1 MKIIFAS
8 FSKKLTFQ
16 RQLGITVTLGILFLA
31 LLSSVVGSWQG
42 NKRVRDDL
50 IEQGRRIT
58 ENLAR
63 QSALALVFDS
73 SVNAEDAVNAT
84 LAFPGVVGVKI
95 FHADGR
101 LLLSRGNNKP
111 DQFLT
116 RSEPTGGLQ
125 AAVLQVESADAWLF
139 AAPVYSQPF
148 SESPFGEAAPPEFLG
163 RVAVAMNKAAMDRLT
178 SDIFATNLTI
188 SFSFALLFLLLIRF
202 LSSNMARPLDE
213 LSDSMERAQMGES
226 QVRAKPGGPKDI
238 AAMAYAFN
246 NMMSVQEERETAL
259 RESEEKYRTLVES
272 ALSIVLRWDTR
283 GYIVYINR
291 YAENLFGYQPDELI
305 GKHVVGTIVP
315 EKEST
320 SRDLSGLMS
329 DVLVHPEKYRL
340 NINENTKKSGER
352 LWVMWTN
359 RPIFDDTGK
368 MIEVL
373 SIGNDITERKHA
385 EDALTESMR
394 QLEEK
399 ELAKSR
405 FLAAA
410 GHDLRQPL
418 AAANL
423 FIDTLKL
430 TNPTAQQGAII
441 LQLDQAMSTF
451 NGLLDTLLH
460 VSKLDAGVIKPEFI
474 SIDVAEIFGWLEQN
488 FAALTAEKQIDFR
501 LHFPIRERLV
511 IRSDIGLVNSVMMN
525 LVSNAIKFTYGSP
538 IMVSARRHKGGVL
551 FQVWD
556 TGIGIS
562 KECIEHIFDEFY
574 QVGNPQRDRTRGL
587 GLGLSI
593 VKRALALLNSEVSC
607 RSQAGRGSVF
617 EFSLPLD
624 VTSIKEGQQT
634 VAATTPEEPGAKLF
648 MQGKRFIVLDD
659 DMLVAQAMVSL
670 LEGMGGKVNCF
681 HSAED
686 ALHHA
691 SIEHADYFIID
702 YMLGGS
708 LNGIQFL
715 NLVRQKLGRPLHAV
729 LMTGDTSA
737 EFIREAANCDWPA
750 LHKPVNILRLKSAL
764 AAQAPNCPLA

>member
-1 MKIIFAS
+1 MKKILAS

-31 LLSSVVGSWQG
+31 LLSSIVGSWQG

-101 LLLSRGNNKP
+101 LLLSRGNSKP
-111 DQFLT
+111 GQFLA
-116 RSEPTGGLQ
+116 RSEPAGSLQ
-125 AAVLQVESADAWLF
+125 AAALEVESADAWLF

-178 SDIFATNLTI
+178 SDIFATNLTT

-238 AAMAYAFN
+238 AAMAHAFN
-246 NMMSVQEERETAL
+246 NMMSVQEEREAAL
-259 RESEEKYRTLVES
+259 RIAAIAFETDEGMMVTDEDGVIIRINHAFTQMTGYSAAEAIGNKPSMLTSGRQDDEFYRRMWKCLHQDNSWQGE
-272 ALSIVLRWDTR
+272 IW
-283 GYIVYINR
+283 NR
-291 YAENLFGYQPDELI
+291 RKNGEIYPEWLNITA
-305 GKHVVGTIVP
+305 VVGKDGKV
-315 EKEST
+315 
-320 SRDLSGLMS
+320 
-329 DVLVHPEKYRL
+329 
-340 NINENTKKSGER
+340 
-352 LWVMWTN
+352 TN
-359 RPIFDDTGK
+359 YVGTFIDF
-368 MIEVL
+368 
-373 SIGNDITERKHA
+373 TERKKIEHA
-385 EDALTESMR
+385 LIESMH

-525 LVSNAIKFTYGSP
+525 LVSNAIKFTSNSP
-538 IMVSARRHKGGVL
+538 IMVSARRRKGGVL

-562 KECIEHIFDEFY
+562 EECIEHIFDEFY

-593 VKRALALLNSEVSC
+593 VKRALALLNSEISC

-624 VTSIKEGQQT
+624 VTSIRAGQQT
-634 VAATTPEEPGAKLF
+634 VAATTPEEPSAKLF

-659 DMLVAQAMVSL
+659 DMLVAQAMVAL

>member
-1 MKIIFAS
+1 MNKVFAA
-8 FSKKLTFQ
+8 FFHKLTFQ
-16 RQLGITVTLGILFLA
+16 RQLGITVTLGILLLA

-73 SVNAEDAVNAT
+73 AENAEDAVNAT

-95 FHADGR
+95 FHADGHM
-101 LLLSRGNNKP
+101 LLSRGDNDPKRFP
-111 DQFLT
+111 IQ
-116 RSEPTGGLQ
+116 SSHGGNLH
-125 AAVLQVESADAWLF
+125 AATMLDVENARIWLF
-139 AAPVYSQPF
+139 TAPVYSQPF
-148 SESPFGEAAPPEFLG
+148 SETPFGEPATPELLG
-163 RVAVAMNKAAMDRLT
+163 RVSVAMSKAAMNRLT
-178 SDIFATNLTI
+178 TDIFVTNLAT
-188 SFSFALLFLLLIRF
+188 SLSFALLFMLLIRY
-202 LSSNMARPLDE
+202 LSRNMARPLDE
-213 LSDSMERAQMGES
+213 LSGSMARAQRGES
-226 QVRAKPGGPKDI
+226 RVRAQPGGPRDI

-246 NMMSVQEERETAL
+246 DMMAVQEKREDAL
-259 RESEEKYRTLVES
+259 RASEEKYRTLVES
-272 ALSIVLRWDTR
+272 ALSIVLRWDTQGR
-283 GYIVYINR
+283 IVYINS
-291 YAENLFGYQPDELI
+291 YAENLFGYQPDELV
-305 GKHVVGTIVP
+305 GKHIVGTIVP
-315 EKEST
+315 KTEST
-320 SRDLSGLMS
+320 SRNLSGLM
-329 DVLVHPEKYRL
+329 DDILAHPEKYRL
-340 NINENTKKSGER
+340 NINENVTKDGKR

-359 RPIFDDTGK
+359 RPIFDDAGK

-430 TNPTAQQGAII
+430 TAPTAQQSGII
-441 LQLDQAMSTF
+441 QQLDQAMSTF

-460 VSKLDAGVIKPEFI
+460 VSKLDAGVIKPELTA
-474 SIDVAEIFGWLEQN
+474 IDVAEIFGWLEQN
-488 FAALTAEKQIDFR
+488 FAALTAEKRIDFR
-501 LHFPIRERLV
+501 LRMPAGERLT
-511 IRSDIGLVNSVMMN
+511 IHSDLGLVNSVLMN
-525 LVSNAIKFTYGSP
+525 LVSNAIKFTSDSP
-538 IMVSARRHKGGVL
+538 ILVTARRRGNQAL

-556 TGIGIS
+556 TGTGIPE
-562 KECIEHIFDEFY
+562 ECIAHIFDEFY
-574 QVGNPQRDRTRGL
+574 QIGNSQRDRTRGL

-593 VKRALALLNSEVSC
+593 VKRALALLHSGIAC
-607 RSQAGRGSVF
+607 RSQLGRGSVF
-617 EFSLPLD
+617 AFSLPLD
-624 VTSIKEGQQT
+624 AASTRIPQQA
-634 VAATTPEEPGAKLF
+634 VDAPHEPGDRSF
-648 MQGKRFIVLDD
+648 VQGRRFLVLDD

-670 LEGMGGKVNCF
+670 LEGMGGKVACF

-686 ALHHA
+686 ALRHPGLD
-691 SIEHADYFIID
+691 ETDYFIVD

-715 NLVRQKLGRPLHAV
+715 NRVRQELGRPIHAV

-737 EFIREAANCDWPA
+737 AFIREAANCDWPA
-750 LHKPVNILRLKSAL
+750 LHKPVNLLRLKSAL
-764 AAQAPNCPLA
+764 AAQSPNCPLP

>member
-1 MKIIFAS
+1 MDNKIFAA
-8 FSKKLTFQ
+8 FSKNLTFQ
-16 RQLGITVTLGILFLA
+16 RQLGITVTLGIFFLA
-31 LLSSVVGSWQG
+31 ILSSIAGSWQS
-42 NKRVRDDL
+42 NERVSRDI
-50 IEQGRRIT
+50 IEHGMRIT

-63 QSALALVFDS
+63 QSVLALIFDS
-73 SVNAEDAVNAT
+73 PDNVAEAAKTT
-84 LAFPGVVGVKI
+84 LTFPEVVGVAI
-95 FHADGR
+95 YHTDGH
-101 LLLSRGNNKP
+101 LLVAHGDNLPG
-111 DQFLT
+111 QFLPPA
-116 RSEPTGGLQ
+116 RQSGNSH
-125 AAVLQVESADAWLF
+125 AAILLDDTPNAWHF
-139 AAPVYSQPF
+139 TAPVYSQPF
-148 SESPFGEAAPPEFLG
+148 ADSPLAEAAAPELLG
-163 RVAVAMNKAAMDRLT
+163 HVVVVTGKAGMVRLA

-188 SFSFALLFLLLIRF
+188 SFSFALFFLLLIRS
-202 LSSNMARPLDE
+202 LSRNMARPLDE
-213 LSDSMERAQMGES
+213 LSDSMERAQTGES

-238 AAMAYAFN
+238 AAMAHAFN
-246 NMMSVQEERETAL
+246 DMMAVQEEREAAL

-283 GYIVYINR
+283 GHIVYINH

-305 GKHVVGTIVP
+305 GEHVVGSIVP
-315 EKEST
+315 ETEST

-329 DVLVHPEKYRL
+329 DILVHPENYRL
-340 NINENTKKSGER
+340 NINENIKKSGER

-368 MIEVL
+368 MIEIL

-394 QLEEK
+394 QLEAK

-430 TNPTAQQGAII
+430 TSPTPQQNGII
-441 LQLDQAMSTF
+441 EHLDRSMSTF

-488 FAALTAEKQIDFR
+488 FAALTGEKQIDFR
-501 LHFPIRERLV
+501 LRFPAKERLV
-511 IRSDIGLVNSVMMN
+511 VHSDIGLVNSVMMN
-525 LVSNAIKFTYGSP
+525 LVSNAIKFTSNSP
-538 IMVSARRHKGGVL
+538 ILVSARRRRNEVL

-556 TGIGIS
+556 TGVGIPQEFIGQ
-562 KECIEHIFDEFY
+562 IFDEFY
-574 QVGNPQRDRTRGL
+574 QIDNPQRDRTRGL

-593 VKRALALLNSEVSC
+593 VKRALALLNSEIGC
-607 RSQAGRGSVF
+607 RSLVGRGSVF

-624 VTSIKEGQQT
+624 IQT
-634 VAATTPEEPGAKLF
+634 IETGRRNDTETAPAETDVKSF
-648 MQGKRFIVLDD
+648 VQDKRFVVLDD
-659 DMLVAQAMVSL
+659 DMLVAQAMVAL
-670 LEGMGGKVNCF
+670 LEEMGGDVTCF
-681 HSAED
+681 HNPED
-686 ALHHA
+686 ALLHPG
-691 SIEHADYFIID
+691 IEHTDYFIVD
-702 YMLGGS
+702 YMLGNS

-715 NLVRQKLGRPLHAV
+715 NRVRQKLGHPIRAV

-737 EFIREAANCDWPA
+737 AFIREAASCDWPA

-764 AAQAPNCPLA
+764 AAQTPPQN